1 MALTI
6 GSQPSSR
13 RGLGAGVPVGAF
25 VSAGLFTALWLF
37 TGTRGIWGG
46 LWGPVAFHGDEG
58 HAVALERPV
67 DRQRGLACGGGGSGG
82 RDFEADEEACNG
94 KSGTTET
101 GEIL

>member
-25 VSAGLFTALWLF
+25 VSAGPFTALWLF
-37 TGTRGIWGG
+37 TGTS
-46 LWGPVAFHGDEG
+46 G

-82 RDFEADEEACNG
+82 GDFEADEEACNG